1 MEYMSSVQ
9 AFWTVIAFVL
19 FIGIVIWAFSSKR
32 QQEFHEASMLAFDEV
47 DMDKLEQNS
56 GDKHHV

>member
-1 MEYMSSVQ
+1 MEYMNSIQVMWTLV
-9 AFWTVIAFVL
+9 AFIVFV
-19 FIGIVIWAFSSKR
+19 GIVIWAFSSKR

-47 DMDKLEQNS
+47 DMNKLEQNS

>member
-1 MEYMSSVQ
+1 MEYMSSIQ

-19 FIGIVIWAFSSKR
+19 FAGIVIWAFSNKR
-32 QQEFHEASMLAFDEV
+32 HQDFHEASMLAFDED
-47 DMDKLEQNS
+47 DMSKVELNS